1 MASNTQIDVAV
12 IIALS
17 WGLSAAGGALEWGA
31 GSQGS
36 GSLASDPSFAM
47 GLWYDLGQVG
57 ALSEPSL
64 THFWAQKS

>member
-31 GSQGS
+31 GS
-36 GSLASDPSFAM
+36 
-47 GLWYDLGQVG
+47 
-57 ALSEPSL
+57 
-64 THFWAQKS
+64 